1 MREKKV
7 LIISYYFPPLGMG
20 GVQRITKFVKYLPES
35 GWKPY
40 VLTVKDVEYIAKDRS
55 LLNDLTDQARIT
67 RTGSFDPLRIQFLL
81 KNILGSRDEEVAR
94 ESLKKSGLLSWLF
107 FPDNKVG
114 WIPFALKKGLSVCRR
129 EKIDLIFSTSPPPS
143 AHLTAYL
150 IKRATKIPWI
160 ADFRD
165 PWIGYKLERYP
176 TQLHLL
182 LKKRL
187 EKTII
192 TNADKVVAANPII
205 KGELEKTNPR
215 KENLCLID
223 QGYDEEDFEN
233 FRPVAPEKFTI
244 GYLGTFSQ
252 DCNPEPFFCA
262 LGELISENL
271 VPKKKIGLKHV
282 GGSLQIDMRK
292 MAQKYGLQEILETK
306 GYISHKD
313 ALNQMENVSV
323 LLLVTS
329 DDPCV
334 FPAKVFE
341 YLRLGKPILGIVPQ
355 DSEMAKL
362 LREMK
367 AQAIVPPE
375 NGEGIK
381 QAILASFKD
390 FERKEKSY
398 PLEEKILK
406 RFERKELTS
415 RLASLFEE
423 VISRRC

>member
-1 MREKKV
+1 MRDKKV

-20 GVQRITKFVKYLPES
+20 GVQRVTKFVKYLPAF

-81 KNILGSRDEEVAR
+81 KNIFGSRVEEVAR

-114 WIPFALKKGLSVCRR
+114 WIPFALRKGLSICRR

-143 AHLTAYL
+143 AHLVALL
-150 IKRATKIPWI
+150 IKRAAKIPWV

-165 PWIGYKLERYP
+165 PWIGYKLEKHP
-176 TQLHLL
+176 TSLHLH
-182 LKKRL
+182 LKESL
-187 EKTII
+187 EKRII
-192 TNADKVVAANPII
+192 INADKVVAANPVI

-215 KENLCLID
+215 EENFYLID

-233 FRPVAPEKFTI
+233 FRSATPEKFTI
-244 GYLGTFSQ
+244 GYLGTFSP

-262 LGELISENL
+262 LGDSISENL
-271 VPKKKIGLKHV
+271 LPKEKIRLLHI
-282 GGSLQIDMRK
+282 GGSLHLNMK
-292 MAQKYGLQEILETK
+292 KLAQKYGLQEILEAR
-306 GYISHKD
+306 GYISHKE
-313 ALNQMENVSV
+313 ALNHMGSASA

-329 DDPCV
+329 DDPRV

-341 YLRLGKPILGIVPQ
+341 YLRLGKPILGMVPQ

-415 RLASLFEE
+415 RLVSLFDE
-423 VISRRC
+423 VISR